1 MKTIVKYVMKE
12 VLRSKVIFGFSLFLM
27 AITVGLFS
35 LEDSTTKATLSL
47 LNVVLIL
54 VPLVSIVFSTMFVYN
69 TSEFIELLVTQPI
82 ARGVLWRSLYA
93 GVGLAMLAAVGVGLV
108 LPLLIFNWSTSAMM
122 LGVMSL
128 ALVLIFSGIGMRIA
142 IKRADRAKGIG
153 TAIFTWLFFA
163 VLYDALVL
171 FIAFQWSDYP
181 IEKPMVMLIALNPID
196 LARTLMVMQ
205 LDVSAMMGYTGAV
218 FLDYSGNTWGMLII
232 ALLFILW
239 MYLPFRRGLRDF
251 VSRDF

>member
-93 GVGLAMLAAVGVGLV
+93 GVGLAMLAAVGIGLV
-108 LPLLIFNWSTSAMM
+108 LPLLIFNWSASAMM
-122 LGVMSL
+122 LSAMSL

-153 TAIFTWLFFA
+153 TSIFTWLFFA
-163 VLYDALVL
+163 VLRYCFGSVT
-171 FIAFQWSDYP
+171 Q
-181 IEKPMVMLIALNPID
+181 E
-196 LARTLMVMQ
+196 ART
-205 LDVSAMMGYTGAV
+205 
-218 FLDYSGNTWGMLII
+218 
-232 ALLFILW
+232 
-239 MYLPFRRGLRDF
+239 
-251 VSRDF
+251 